1 MTFIRSNDNHPRPE
15 IFAGAAGANILS
27 PVVTRPIR
35 GIDRDGQPLDMPGYV
50 GTYAVRDGQA
60 VPLGVVSEK
69 YEVVQMRDL
78 TTAAE
83 RIMKDAFTPEQ
94 LGKIKVRDRSA
105 ANGAWVQRQYVVKA
119 FEECLTYGNQTSAG
133 LDVGT
138 TVAATCSITTS
149 FDGGSSTSLDI
160 GTIDLVCQNGMTAL
174 NAVDFFRKRHT
185 KNATTEVFEDW
196 LQDLGPRF
204 SEQVE
209 TMKQWS
215 DTGLTWTQI
224 EETVRALPSVSDK
237 KAEKLLE
244 RAARECAD
252 RGFNVYA
259 LTSAFTFYSSHNS
272 DEFPIRVTGN
282 DNVNTTL
289 SDRQTEVS
297 RWVRSQ
303 PFQALLA
310 A

>member
-1 MTFIRSNDNHPRPE
+1 MDLIRSNDNLPRPE
-15 IFAGAAGANILS
+15 IFAGAAGASILS

-35 GIDRDGQPLDMPGYV
+35 GVGRDGQALDMPGYV

-119 FEECLTYGNQTSAG
+119 FEECLTYGNQTSAT
-133 LDVGT
+133 LNVGT

-149 FDGGSSTSLDI
+149 FDGGSSTHLGI
-160 GTIDLVCQNGMTAL
+160 GTLDLVCQNGMLAL
-174 NAVDFFRKRHT
+174 NAVDHFRKKHT
-185 KNATTEVFEDW
+185 KSATTEVFEDW

-204 SEQVE
+204 REQVA
-209 TMKQWS
+209 TMKEWS
-215 DTGLTWTQI
+215 GAGLTWSQI
-224 EETVRALPSVSDK
+224 EDTVRALPSISEK
-237 KAEKLLE
+237 KAERLLD

-272 DEFPIRVTGN
+272 EEFPIRNTGN
-282 DNVNTTL
+282 DNVATTL
-289 SDRQTEVS
+289 SDRQDEVS

-303 PFQALLA
+303 PFQELLA